1 MQFVH
6 RRGLKDLAALS
17 VIPDHFGSASSDSGV
32 DEAFSGAEAGAV
44 GPVFDAPVLNC
55 LYGYAL
61 DVPVDGA
68 AAWLEKVL
76 RVAGTSHCLIDCWWS
91 MRTGDNDWFLTE
103 MCAGFLDEDAQFGG
117 DLALGFVYE
126 PAAFFVEAQ
135 FAVSDMGSDAEGEG
149 GARGEFC
156 LWGWGGSRFG
166 ASEKSYFCGS
176 AAGEAE

>member
-6 RRGLKDLAALS
+6 RRGLKDLTALS
-17 VIPDHFGSASSDSGV
+17 VIPNDLGAAGSNAGV
-32 DEAFSGAEAGAV
+32 DKAFGGAEAGAV
-44 GPVFDAPVLNC
+44 GPVFDAPVLDC
-55 LYGYAL
+55 FYGYAL
-61 DVPVDGA
+61 DVPVDRPA
-68 AAWLEKVL
+68 TWLEKVL

-91 MRTGDNDWFLTE
+91 RSAGNDDWFLTE

-117 DLALGFVYE
+117 DLALGLVYE

-135 FAVSDMGSDAEGEG
+135 FAVSYVGGDAEREG
-149 GARGEFC
+149 GVRGEFW

-166 ASEKSYFCGS
+166 ASEKGDFCGS